1 MSESSKQLIIAIS
14 REFGSGGHVIAED
27 IADRFGLDLYDY
39 RILQEIAA
47 EKGMDIEELKRF
59 DEKPF
64 SRLIHRNINGY
75 TNSVQDNIAQIEFD
89 FMRAKASSGESFV
102 IVGRCSDELL
112 SDFSSMIS
120 IFVRADEDSKL
131 EKIMRTCNVNIE
143 QARELQKKEDNH
155 RRTYHNYYCSY
166 KWGDSRHYD
175 MCINSSVAGYKGTA
189 DIIEEFVRKRR

>member
-1 MSESSKQLIIAIS
+1 MGVL
-14 REFGSGGHVIAED
+14 FFV
-27 IADRFGLDLYDY
+27 
-39 RILQEIAA
+39 
-47 EKGMDIEELKRF
+47 
-59 DEKPF
+59 
-64 SRLIHRNINGY
+64 RL
-75 TNSVQDNIAQIEFD
+75 TV
-89 FMRAKASSGESFV
+89 FV

-143 QARELQKKEDNH
+143 QARELQKKKDNH